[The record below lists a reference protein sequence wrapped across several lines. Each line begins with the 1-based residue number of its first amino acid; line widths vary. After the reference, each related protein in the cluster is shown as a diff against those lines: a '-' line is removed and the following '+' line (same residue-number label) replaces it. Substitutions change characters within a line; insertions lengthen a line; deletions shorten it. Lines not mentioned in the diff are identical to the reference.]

1 MKDAWEEIKAKFFPP
16 RKDQL
21 LILILVGL
29 LLVVIALPSGEK
41 SSAAVSEESLEISS
55 AYTSEL
61 EQKLKEHLELVEG
74 VGQVQ
79 VMLTID
85 NTDTEGQQ
93 VKGVLVIAQGGGDSR
108 IQKEIMEAAQALFG
122 IEAHKIK
129 IMKMEENR

>member
-55 AYTSEL
+55 TYTSKL

>member
-1 MKDAWEEIKAKFFPP
+1 MKAKFFPP